1 MNAQAILERL
11 RASGLYLKVEG
22 DKLRVGPREAITP
35 ETLELVKAHKA
46 ALIQA
51 IERPLETALGSVRS
65 WRWRCHYG
73 DGTYLDRQTL
83 PEATEAEMRVLWSDA
98 AWFEPLPE
106 TIQ

>member
-1 MNAQAILERL
+1 MSPHAILEKL

-46 ALIQA
+46 ELIQA
-51 IERPLETALGSVRS
+51 IEKPLETALGAVSS
-65 WRWRCHYG
+65 WRWRCHYA
-73 DGTYLDRQTL
+73 DGSEIERQTL
-83 PEATEAEMRVLWSDA
+83 PETTEAEMRALWKDVV
-98 AWFEPLPE
+98 WFEPLPE